1 MSEHH
6 PCVGTIEKIVG
17 ARSVFLKCVHS
28 SRQGDSLGRRSR
40 MLVSICAFMAC
51 FPSCDV
57 HTTAL
62 NGTETRW
69 KTQVEYMVRCMK
81 KWGQENGIKI

>member
-1 MSEHH
+1 MFEQH

-17 ARSVFLKCVHS
+17 ACSVFLKCVHS
-28 SRQGDSLGRRSR
+28 SRREPLGRRSR
-40 MLVSICAFMAC
+40 MLVFVCAFMAC
-51 FPSCDV
+51 FPSCDE

-62 NGTETRW
+62 NGAETRW